1 MNQQAR
7 DKMMTWE
14 GVQNELL
21 KLRYVSATE
30 KKAKAENEVSEVY
43 ENFSDELEEKERTI
57 KELNNR
63 VIALQAEN
71 QGLRAKYEQVTE
83 IPLIYYGVEDELYE
97 GEIKDQ
103 ILEMLHN
110 QMSQV
115 KKKTRKEHILQDIL
129 ECNEITGAVDKK
141 RKDIKRILKGYT
153 KVGDLSLIHI

>member
-1 MNQQAR
+1 M
-7 DKMMTWE
+7 
-14 GVQNELL
+14 
-21 KLRYVSATE
+21 
-30 KKAKAENEVSEVY
+30 
-43 ENFSDELEEKERTI
+43 
-57 KELNNR
+57 
-63 VIALQAEN
+63 QAEN

-141 RKDIKRILKGYT
+141 RKEIYKSRR
-153 KVGDLSLIHI
+153 